1 MRVVLVL
8 GCWGRKH
15 GEFQM
20 CRGVENEIL
29 DITAGSERNAAIA
42 KRLDEVYHLFDRPLH
57 NNVHT
62 ALFGLQDTFSEE
74 GRPLFPRDFFA
85 GLETFCTMHAKC
97 GLFLR
102 LRLME
107 DGQCAEGKE

>member
-1 MRVVLVL
+1 MRVYLVL

-20 CRGVENEIL
+20 CGGVENEIL
-29 DITAGSERNAAIA
+29 DITGGTERNAAIA
-42 KRLDEVYHLFDRPLH
+42 KHLDEVYHLFDRPLY

-62 ALFGLQDTFSEE
+62 VLFSVQDNFSQH
-74 GRPLFPRDFFA
+74 GKPVFQKDHYTQ
-85 GLETFCTMHAKC
+85 LEAFCAMHAKC

-102 LRLME
+102 LRLKGE
-107 DGQCAEGKE
+107 E